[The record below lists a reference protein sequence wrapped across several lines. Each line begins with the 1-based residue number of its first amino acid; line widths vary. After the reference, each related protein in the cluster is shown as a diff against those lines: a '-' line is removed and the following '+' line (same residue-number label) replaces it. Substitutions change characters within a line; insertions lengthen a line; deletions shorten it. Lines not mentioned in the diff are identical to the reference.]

1 MLLMLMLMLVLVVV
15 VMVVMMAGSTSRL
28 AFDLQVSNARQ

>member
-28 AFDLQVSNARQ
+28 AFDLQVSNAGQ

>member
-1 MLLMLMLMLVLVVV
+1 MLMLMLVLVVV

-28 AFDLQVSNARQ
+28 AFDLQVSNAGQ

>member
-1 MLLMLMLMLVLVVV
+1 MLRMLMLMLVLVVV

-28 AFDLQVSNARQ
+28 AFDLQVSNAGQ